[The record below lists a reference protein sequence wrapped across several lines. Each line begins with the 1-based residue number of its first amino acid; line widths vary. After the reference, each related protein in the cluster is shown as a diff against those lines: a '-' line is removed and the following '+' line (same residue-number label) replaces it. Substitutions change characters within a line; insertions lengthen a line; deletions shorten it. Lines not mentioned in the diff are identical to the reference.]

1 MSEVSPSLLHL
12 PLLDLHLTQLQS
24 GLRIIEVVGIIC
36 FAMSGAL
43 LGVRKRF
50 DLFGVVVLG
59 SVTAV
64 GGGAIRDT
72 LTGQVPPLFLRDEL
86 FVRLAILG
94 SLLAFAFGEQLAR
107 AEKTLTFFD
116 SLGLAVFASSGAL
129 GAMALGTLGPF
140 GVVFAGMLSG
150 VGGGIVRD
158 LIANEVPEV
167 MYRRDEL
174 YATAAALGAAAV
186 YISVP
191 YTGVVT
197 GQMIGIATVLL
208 VRVISRQKW
217 VRLPVR
223 RLPGD

>member
-1 MSEVSPSLLHL
+1 M
-12 PLLDLHLTQLQS
+12 
-24 GLRIIEVVGIIC
+24 
-36 FAMSGAL
+36 
-43 LGVRKRF
+43 
-50 DLFGVVVLG
+50 
-59 SVTAV
+59 
-64 GGGAIRDT
+64 
-72 LTGQVPPLFLRDEL
+72 
-86 FVRLAILG
+86 
-94 SLLAFAFGEQLAR
+94 
-107 AEKTLTFFD
+107 
-116 SLGLAVFASSGAL
+116 
-129 GAMALGTLGPF
+129 
-140 GVVFAGMLSG
+140 
-150 VGGGIVRD
+150 RD